1 MKNFLHLVFFLPLIG
16 LSQSNKIQAGISTKD
31 SAKLSILGV
40 YQDDFPNISVVF
52 RAEKKNGN
60 PVFGLSKKELT
71 VLENEEECQVIS
83 IRELSKQK
91 PINIGIVLDHSGSM
105 DYDEVQL
112 QRLGIDMFDLPI
124 DAQGLIEFPKGY
136 VKPITLAKSA
146 LLEFVES
153 FNFKKDNISVVGF
166 SSKVDR
172 TLGLTNNVG
181 KIKRNIRTMKTEGT
195 TAFYDAIIAGLKQL
209 NGAEGMNVIVAL
221 TDGNDNSSYASLVK
235 TINEAKQ
242 MDIPVYV
249 VGLGD
254 VNRAMLSQIAT
265 ETGGQFFYAN
275 SAKSLHTI
283 YEKIS
288 EKLQSFYDLVYLSP
302 NLSKGSWDR
311 SLEISFVKEGQ
322 HVVSEIEHFT
332 IDSTAI
338 AYIKQKNL
346 EAKQREEA
354 AKAASEK
361 AEAEEEAQENLIRN
375 SGIGIAA
382 LLVTGGIIFY
392 FTRKKSKPQVAISKV
407 YPNPTANNVSIEIQ
421 NNRSMEGKLYVFD
434 MQGNQVLLQDIGSKA
449 EINLSALANGTYLLR
464 ASFDDCQSESIRVVV
479 QK

>member
-1 MKNFLHLVFFLPLIG
+1 MKNFLHLVLFLPFIG

-60 PVFGLSKKELT
+60 PVFGLCKKDLT

-221 TDGNDNSSYASLVK
+221 TDGNDNSSYASLVQ

-354 AKAASEK
+354 AKA
-361 AEAEEEAQENLIRN
+361 EAEEEAQENLIRN

-382 LLVTGGIIFY
+382 MLVTGGIIFY
-392 FTRKKSKPQVAISKV
+392 FSRKKSKPQVIISKV

-449 EINLSALANGTYLLR
+449 EINLSELANGTYLLR
-464 ASFDDCQSESIRVVV
+464 ASFDDSQSESIRVVV

>member
-1 MKNFLHLVFFLPLIG
+1 MKKFLHLVLFLPFIG

-166 SSKVDR
+166 SSTVDR

-181 KIKRNIRTMKTEGT
+181 KIKRNIRTMKTDGT
-195 TAFYDAIIAGLKQL
+195 TAFYDAILAGLKQL

-221 TDGNDNSSYASLVK
+221 TDGNDNASYASLVQ

-275 SAKSLHTI
+275 SAKSLHAI

-302 NLSKGSWDR
+302 NLSMGSWDR

-322 HVVSEIEHFT
+322 PVVSEIEHFT
-332 IDSTAI
+332 IDSTAT

-346 EAKQREEA
+346 AAKEREEA
-354 AKAASEK
+354 VRTEAEK
-361 AEAEEEAQENLIRN
+361 AEEAQENAILN
-375 SGIGIAA
+375 NGIGIAA
-382 LLVTGGIIFY
+382 LLVVGGIIFY
-392 FTRKKSKPQVAISKV
+392 FSRKKSKPKLSISNV

-421 NNRSMEGKLYVFD
+421 NNRAMEGKLYVFD
-434 MQGNQVLLQDIGSKA
+434 MQGNHVLLQDIGSKA
-449 EINLSALANGTYLLR
+449 EINLSALSNGTYLLR

>member
-1 MKNFLHLVFFLPLIG
+1 MNKFLHLVLFLPLIG
-16 LSQSNKIQAGISTKD
+16 LSQSKKIQAGISTKD

-60 PVFGLSKKELT
+60 PVFGLSKKDLT

-166 SSKVDR
+166 SSTVDR

-181 KIKRNIRTMKTEGT
+181 KIMRNIRTMKTDGT
-195 TAFYDAIIAGLKQL
+195 TAFYDAIIAGLNQL

-221 TDGNDNSSYASLVK
+221 TDGNDNASYASLVQ

-275 SAKSLHTI
+275 SAKSLHAI

-311 SLEISFVKEGQ
+311 SLEISFVKEGPR
-322 HVVSEIEHFT
+322 VVSEIEHFT

-346 EAKQREEA
+346 EAKLREEA
-354 AKAASEK
+354 ART
-361 AEAEEEAQENLIRN
+361 EAEEAEEAQENAILN

-382 LLVTGGIIFY
+382 LLVAGGIIFY
-392 FTRKKSKPQVAISKV
+392 FSRKKSKPKLSISNV

-421 NNRSMEGKLYVFD
+421 NNRAIEGKLHVFD

>member
-1 MKNFLHLVFFLPLIG
+1 MNKFLHLVLFLPLIG
-16 LSQSNKIQAGISTKD
+16 LSQSKKIQAGISTKD

-60 PVFGLSKKELT
+60 PVFGLSKKDLT

-112 QRLGIDMFDLPI
+112 QRLGYDMFDLLR

-166 SSKVDR
+166 SSTVDR

-181 KIKRNIRTMKTEGT
+181 KIKRNIRTMKTDGT
-195 TAFYDAIIAGLKQL
+195 TAFYDAIIAGLNQL

-221 TDGNDNSSYASLVK
+221 TDGNDNASYASLVQ

-275 SAKSLHTI
+275 SAKSLHAI

-288 EKLQSFYDLVYLSP
+288 EKLQSFYDLIYLSP

-322 HVVSEIEHFT
+322 NIVSEIEHFT

-346 EAKQREEA
+346 EAKLREEA
-354 AKAASEK
+354 ARTEAEK
-361 AEAEEEAQENLIRN
+361 AEEAEAQENAILN

-382 LLVTGGIIFY
+382 LLVAGGIIFY
-392 FTRKKSKPQVAISKV
+392 FSRKKSKPKLSISNV

-421 NNRSMEGKLYVFD
+421 NNRAMEGKLHVFD

>member
-1 MKNFLHLVFFLPLIG
+1 MKKFLHLVLFLPLIG
-16 LSQSNKIQAGISTKD
+16 LSQSKKIQAGISTKD

-60 PVFGLSKKELT
+60 PVFGLSKKDLT

-105 DYDEVQL
+105 DYDEGQL
-112 QRLGIDMFDLPI
+112 QRLGYDMFDLPY
-124 DAQGLIEFPKGY
+124 DAQGLIEFPQGY

-172 TLGLTNNVG
+172 TLELTNNVG
-181 KIKRNIRTMKTEGT
+181 KIKRNIRTMKTNGT

-221 TDGNDNSSYASLVK
+221 TDGNDNASYASLVQ

-254 VNRAMLSQIAT
+254 VNRATLSQIAT

-275 SAKSLHTI
+275 SAKSLHAI

-322 HVVSEIEHFT
+322 NVVSEIEHFT

-354 AKAASEK
+354 ARVEAEEA
-361 AEAEEEAQENLIRN
+361 AEAEAQEKAILN

-382 LLVTGGIIFY
+382 LLVAGGIIFY
-392 FTRKKSKPQVAISKV
+392 FSRKKSKPQLAITKV

-421 NNRSMEGKLYVFD
+421 NNRALEGKLYVFD

-449 EINLSALANGTYLLR
+449 EINLSALANGTYLLK

>member
-1 MKNFLHLVFFLPLIG
+1 MKKFLHLVLFLPLIG
-16 LSQSNKIQAGISTKD
+16 LSQSKKIQAGISTKD

-105 DYDEVQL
+105 DYDEGQL
-112 QRLGIDMFDLPI
+112 QRLGYDMFDLPY
-124 DAQGLIEFPKGY
+124 DAQGLIEFPQGY

-172 TLGLTNNVG
+172 TLGPTNNVG
-181 KIKRNIRTMKTEGT
+181 KIKRNIRTMKTNGT

-221 TDGNDNSSYASLVK
+221 TDGNDNASYASLVQ
-235 TINEAKQ
+235 TINKAKQ

-254 VNRAMLSQIAT
+254 VNRATLSQIAT

-275 SAKSLHTI
+275 SAKSLHAI

-322 HVVSEIEHFT
+322 NVVSEIEHFT

-346 EAKQREEA
+346 EAKQREETA
-354 AKAASEK
+354 RVEAEEA
-361 AEAEEEAQENLIRN
+361 AEAEAQEKAILN

-382 LLVTGGIIFY
+382 LLVAGGIIFY
-392 FTRKKSKPQVAISKV
+392 FSRKKSKPQLAITKV

-421 NNRSMEGKLYVFD
+421 NNRALEGKLYVFD

-449 EINLSALANGTYLLR
+449 EINLSALANGTYLLK

>member
-1 MKNFLHLVFFLPLIG
+1 MKNFLHLVLFLPLIG

-60 PVFGLSKKELT
+60 PVFGLCKKDLT

-235 TINEAKQ
+235 TVNEAKQ

-322 HVVSEIEHFT
+322 HIVSEIEHFT

-346 EAKQREEA
+346 EAKL
-354 AKAASEK
+354 SSFILLEK
-361 AEAEEEAQENLIRN
+361 NPN
-375 SGIGIAA
+375 
-382 LLVTGGIIFY
+382 
-392 FTRKKSKPQVAISKV
+392 RK
-407 YPNPTANNVSIEIQ
+407 
-421 NNRSMEGKLYVFD
+421 
-434 MQGNQVLLQDIGSKA
+434 
-449 EINLSALANGTYLLR
+449 
-464 ASFDDCQSESIRVVV
+464 
-479 QK
+479 

>member
-1 MKNFLHLVFFLPLIG
+1 MNKFLHLVLFLPLIG
-16 LSQSNKIQAGISTKD
+16 LSQSKKIQAGISTKD

-60 PVFGLSKKELT
+60 PVFGLSKKDLT

-112 QRLGIDMFDLPI
+112 QRLGYDVFDLLR

-166 SSKVDR
+166 SSTVDR

-181 KIKRNIRTMKTEGT
+181 KIKRNIRTMKTDGT
-195 TAFYDAIIAGLKQL
+195 TAFYDAIIAGLNQL

-221 TDGNDNSSYASLVK
+221 TDGNDNASYASLVQ

-275 SAKSLHTI
+275 SAKSLHAI

-302 NLSKGSWDR
+302 NLSMGSWDR
-311 SLEISFVKEGQ
+311 SLEISFIKEGQ
-322 HVVSEIEHFT
+322 RVVSEIEHFT

-346 EAKQREEA
+346 EAKLREEA
-354 AKAASEK
+354 ARTEAEK
-361 AEAEEEAQENLIRN
+361 AEEAQENAILN

-382 LLVTGGIIFY
+382 LLVAGGIIFY
-392 FTRKKSKPQVAISKV
+392 FSRKKSKPKLSISNV

-421 NNRSMEGKLYVFD
+421 NNRAIEGKLHVFD
-434 MQGNQVLLQDIGSKA
+434 MQGNHVLLQDIGSKA

>member
-1 MKNFLHLVFFLPLIG
+1 MKKFLHIVLFLPLIG
-16 LSQSNKIQAGISTKD
+16 LGQSKKIQAGISTKD
-31 SAKLSILGV
+31 SSKLSILGV
-40 YQDDFPNISVVF
+40 YQDDFPNISIVF

-60 PVFGLSKKELT
+60 PVFGLSKKDLT

-166 SSKVDR
+166 SSTVDR

-181 KIKRNIRTMKTEGT
+181 KIKRNIRTMKTDGT
-195 TAFYDAIIAGLKQL
+195 TAFYDAILAGLKQL

-221 TDGNDNSSYASLVK
+221 TDGNDNASYASLVQ

-275 SAKSLHTI
+275 SAKSLHAI

-302 NLSKGSWDR
+302 NLSMGSWDR

-322 HVVSEIEHFT
+322 NIVSEIEHFT

-346 EAKQREEA
+346 EAKEREEA
-354 AKAASEK
+354 VRTEAEK
-361 AEAEEEAQENLIRN
+361 AEEAQENAILN
-375 SGIGIAA
+375 NGIGIAA
-382 LLVTGGIIFY
+382 LLVVGGIIFY
-392 FTRKKSKPQVAISKV
+392 FSRKKSKPKLSISNV

-421 NNRSMEGKLYVFD
+421 NNRAMEGKLHVFD
-434 MQGNQVLLQDIGSKA
+434 MQGNHVLLQDIGSKA
-449 EINLSALANGTYLLR
+449 EINLSALSNGTYLLR

>member
-1 MKNFLHLVFFLPLIG
+1 MKKFLHLVLFLPLIG
-16 LSQSNKIQAGISTKD
+16 LSQSKKIQAGISTKD

-60 PVFGLSKKELT
+60 PVFGLSKKDLT

-105 DYDEVQL
+105 DYDEGQL
-112 QRLGIDMFDLPI
+112 QRLGYDMFDLPY
-124 DAQGLIEFPKGY
+124 DAQGLIEFPQGY

-172 TLGLTNNVG
+172 TLEPTNNVG
-181 KIKRNIRTMKTEGT
+181 KIKRNIRTMKTNGT

-221 TDGNDNSSYASLVK
+221 TDGNDNASYASLVQ

-254 VNRAMLSQIAT
+254 VNRATLSQIAT

-275 SAKSLHTI
+275 SAKSLHAI

-322 HVVSEIEHFT
+322 NVVSEIEHFT

-354 AKAASEK
+354 ARVEAEEA
-361 AEAEEEAQENLIRN
+361 AEAEAQEKAILN

-382 LLVTGGIIFY
+382 LLVAGGIIFY
-392 FTRKKSKPQVAISKV
+392 FSRKKSKPQLAITKV

-421 NNRSMEGKLYVFD
+421 NNRALEGKLYVFD

-449 EINLSALANGTYLLR
+449 EINLSALANGTYLLK

>member
-1 MKNFLHLVFFLPLIG
+1 MKKFLHLVLFLPLIG
-16 LSQSNKIQAGISTKD
+16 LSQSKKIQAGISTKD

-60 PVFGLSKKELT
+60 PVFGLSKKDLT

-105 DYDEVQL
+105 DYDEGQL
-112 QRLGIDMFDLPI
+112 QRLGYDMFDLPY
-124 DAQGLIEFPKGY
+124 DAQGLIEFPQGY

-172 TLGLTNNVG
+172 TLELTNNVG
-181 KIKRNIRTMKTEGT
+181 KIKRNIRTMKTNGT

-221 TDGNDNSSYASLVK
+221 TDGNDNASYASLVQ

-254 VNRAMLSQIAT
+254 VNRATLSQIAT

-275 SAKSLHTI
+275 SAKSLHAI

-322 HVVSEIEHFT
+322 NVVSEIEHFT

-354 AKAASEK
+354 ARVEAEEA
-361 AEAEEEAQENLIRN
+361 AEAEAQEKAILN

-382 LLVTGGIIFY
+382 LLVAGGIIFY
-392 FTRKKSKPQVAISKV
+392 FSRKKSKPQLAITKV
-407 YPNPTANNVSIEIQ
+407 YPNPTSDFLFIDTIEKQIQ
-421 NNRSMEGKLYVFD
+421 KIEFFD
-434 MQGNQVLLQDIGSKA
+434 LQGRLIKTINENKDKYQIDISNLQ
-449 EINLSALANGTYLLR
+449 SATYLVKL
-464 ASFDDCQSESIRVVV
+464 STETNSETIRFV
-479 QK
+479 KN

>member
-1 MKNFLHLVFFLPLIG
+1 MNKFLHLVLFLPLIG
-16 LSQSNKIQAGISTKD
+16 LSQSKKIQAGISTKD

-60 PVFGLSKKELT
+60 PVFGLSKKDLT

-112 QRLGIDMFDLPI
+112 QRLGYDVFDLLR

-166 SSKVDR
+166 SSTVDR

-181 KIKRNIRTMKTEGT
+181 KIKRNIRTMKTDGT
-195 TAFYDAIIAGLKQL
+195 TAFYDAIIAGLNQL

-221 TDGNDNSSYASLVK
+221 TDGNDNASYASLVQ

-254 VNRAMLSQIAT
+254 VNRAMLNQIAT

-275 SAKSLHTI
+275 SAKSLHAI

-302 NLSKGSWDR
+302 NLSMGSWDR

-322 HVVSEIEHFT
+322 RVVSEIEHFT

-338 AYIKQKNL
+338 AYIKQKTL
-346 EAKQREEA
+346 EAKLREEA
-354 AKAASEK
+354 VRTEAEK
-361 AEAEEEAQENLIRN
+361 AEEAQENAILN

-382 LLVTGGIIFY
+382 LLVAGGIIFY
-392 FTRKKSKPQVAISKV
+392 FSRKKSKPKLSISNV

-421 NNRSMEGKLYVFD
+421 NNRAMEGKLYVFD
-434 MQGNQVLLQDIGSKA
+434 MQGNHVLLQDIGSKA

-464 ASFDDCQSESIRVVV
+464 ASFDDCQSEAIRVVV

>member
-1 MKNFLHLVFFLPLIG
+1 MKNFLHLVLFLPFIG

-60 PVFGLSKKELT
+60 PVFGLSKKDLT

-254 VNRAMLSQIAT
+254 VNRVMLSQIAT

-302 NLSKGSWDR
+302 NLSMGSWDR

-354 AKAASEK
+354 AKA
-361 AEAEEEAQENLIRN
+361 EAEEEAQENLIRN

-392 FTRKKSKPQVAISKV
+392 FSRKKSKPQVIISKV

-449 EINLSALANGTYLLR
+449 EINLSELANGTYLLR
-464 ASFDDCQSESIRVVV
+464 ASFDDSQSESIRVVV

>member
-1 MKNFLHLVFFLPLIG
+1 MKKFLHIVLFLPLIG
-16 LSQSNKIQAGISTKD
+16 LGQSKKIQAGISTKD
-31 SAKLSILGV
+31 SSKLSILGV

-60 PVFGLSKKELT
+60 PVFGLSKKDLT

-112 QRLGIDMFDLPI
+112 QRLGYDMFDLLR

-166 SSKVDR
+166 SSTVDR

-181 KIKRNIRTMKTEGT
+181 KIKRNIRTMKTDGT
-195 TAFYDAIIAGLKQL
+195 TAFYDAILAGLKQL

-221 TDGNDNSSYASLVK
+221 TDGNDNASYASLVQ

-275 SAKSLHTI
+275 SAKSLHAI

-302 NLSKGSWDR
+302 NLSMGSWDR

-332 IDSTAI
+332 IDSTAT

-346 EAKQREEA
+346 EAKEREEA
-354 AKAASEK
+354 VRTEAEK
-361 AEAEEEAQENLIRN
+361 AEEAQENAILN
-375 SGIGIAA
+375 NGIGIAA
-382 LLVTGGIIFY
+382 LLVAGGIIFY
-392 FTRKKSKPQVAISKV
+392 FSRNKSKPKLSITNV

-421 NNRSMEGKLYVFD
+421 NNRALEGKLYVFD
-434 MQGNQVLLQDIGSKA
+434 MQGNHVLLQDIGSKA

>member
-1 MKNFLHLVFFLPLIG
+1 MKKFLHLVLFLPLIG
-16 LSQSNKIQAGISTKD
+16 LSQSKKIQAGISTKD

-60 PVFGLSKKELT
+60 PVFGLSKKDLT

-105 DYDEVQL
+105 DYDEGQL
-112 QRLGIDMFDLPI
+112 QRLGYDMFDLPY
-124 DAQGLIEFPKGY
+124 DAQGLIEFPQGY

-172 TLGLTNNVG
+172 TLEPTNNVG
-181 KIKRNIRTMKTEGT
+181 KIKRNIRTMKTNGT

-221 TDGNDNSSYASLVK
+221 TDGNDNASYASLVQ
-235 TINEAKQ
+235 TINKAKQ

-254 VNRAMLSQIAT
+254 VNRATLSQIAT

-275 SAKSLHTI
+275 SAKSLHAI

-322 HVVSEIEHFT
+322 NVVSEIEHFT

-354 AKAASEK
+354 ARVEAEEA
-361 AEAEEEAQENLIRN
+361 AEAEAQEKAILN

-382 LLVTGGIIFY
+382 LLVAGGIIFY
-392 FTRKKSKPQVAISKV
+392 FSRKKSKPQLAITKV

-421 NNRSMEGKLYVFD
+421 NNRALEGKLYVFD

-449 EINLSALANGTYLLR
+449 EVNLSALANGTYLLK

>member
-1 MKNFLHLVFFLPLIG
+1 MKKFLHIVLFLPLIG
-16 LSQSNKIQAGISTKD
+16 LGQSKKIQAGISTKD

-60 PVFGLSKKELT
+60 PVFGLSKKDLT

-83 IRELSKQK
+83 IQELSKQK

-105 DYDEVQL
+105 DYDEGQL
-112 QRLGIDMFDLPI
+112 QRLGYDIFDLPI

-172 TLGLTNNVG
+172 TIGLTNNVG
-181 KIKRNIRTMKTEGT
+181 KIKRNIRTMKTDGS

-209 NGAEGMNVIVAL
+209 NGADGMNVIVAL
-221 TDGNDNSSYASLVK
+221 TDGNDNSSYASLVQ

-275 SAKSLHTI
+275 SAKSLNAI

-302 NLSKGSWDR
+302 NLSMGSWDR

-322 HVVSEIEHFT
+322 NTVSEIENFT

-354 AKAASEK
+354 ARTEAEK
-361 AEAEEEAQENLIRN
+361 AEEAQENTIRN
-375 SGIGIAA
+375 NGIGIAA
-382 LLVTGGIIFY
+382 LLVVGGIIFY
-392 FTRKKSKPQVAISKV
+392 FSRKKSKPQLSITKV

-421 NNRSMEGKLYVFD
+421 NNRAMEGKLYVFD

-449 EINLSALANGTYLLR
+449 EINLSALSNGTYLLR

>member
-1 MKNFLHLVFFLPLIG
+1 MKKFLHIVLFLPLIG
-16 LSQSNKIQAGISTKD
+16 LGQSKKIQAGISTKD

-112 QRLGIDMFDLPI
+112 QRLGYDMFDLTR

-136 VKPITLAKSA
+136 IKPITLAKSA

-166 SSKVDR
+166 SSTVDR

-181 KIKRNIRTMKTEGT
+181 KIKRNIRTMKTDGT
-195 TAFYDAIIAGLKQL
+195 TAFYDAIIAGLNQL

-221 TDGNDNSSYASLVK
+221 TDGNDNASYASLVQ

-275 SAKSLHTI
+275 SAKSLHAI

-322 HVVSEIEHFT
+322 NIVSEIEHFT

-346 EAKQREEA
+346 EAKLREEA
-354 AKAASEK
+354 ARTEAEK
-361 AEAEEEAQENLIRN
+361 AEEAEAQENAILN

-382 LLVTGGIIFY
+382 LLVVGGIIFY
-392 FTRKKSKPQVAISKV
+392 FSRKKSKPKLSISNV

-421 NNRSMEGKLYVFD
+421 NNRAMEGKLHVFD
-434 MQGNQVLLQDIGSKA
+434 MQGNQVLLQEIGSKA
-449 EINLSALANGTYLLR
+449 EINVSALANGTYLLR
-464 ASFDDCQSESIRVVV
+464 ASFDDCQSESVRLVV

>member
-1 MKNFLHLVFFLPLIG
+1 MKNFLHLVLFLPFIG
-16 LSQSNKIQAGISTKD
+16 ISQSNKIQAGISTKD

-60 PVFGLSKKELT
+60 PVFGLSKKDLT

-275 SAKSLHTI
+275 SAKSLHDI

-302 NLSKGSWDR
+302 NLSKSSWDR
-311 SLEISFVKEGQ
+311 SLEISFIKEGQ

-332 IDSTAI
+332 IDSAAI

-354 AKAASEK
+354 AK

-392 FTRKKSKPQVAISKV
+392 FSRKKTKPQVAITKV

-421 NNRSMEGKLYVFD
+421 NNRTMEGKLYVFD

-449 EINLSALANGTYLLR
+449 EINLSELANGTYLLR
-464 ASFDDCQSESIRVVV
+464 ANFDDSQSESIRVVV

>member
-1 MKNFLHLVFFLPLIG
+1 MKKFLHIVLFLPLIG
-16 LSQSNKIQAGISTKD
+16 LGQSKKIQAGISTKD
-31 SAKLSILGV
+31 SSKLSILGV

-60 PVFGLSKKELT
+60 PVFGLSKKDLT

-112 QRLGIDMFDLPI
+112 QRLGYDVFDLLR

-166 SSKVDR
+166 SSTVDR

-181 KIKRNIRTMKTEGT
+181 KIKRNIRTMKTDGT
-195 TAFYDAIIAGLKQL
+195 TAFYDAIIAGLNQL

-221 TDGNDNSSYASLVK
+221 TDGNDNASYASLVQ

-254 VNRAMLSQIAT
+254 VNRAMLNQIAT

-275 SAKSLHTI
+275 SAKSLHAI

-302 NLSKGSWDR
+302 NLSMGSWDR

-332 IDSTAI
+332 IDSTAT

-346 EAKQREEA
+346 EAKLREEA
-354 AKAASEK
+354 VRTEAEK
-361 AEAEEEAQENLIRN
+361 AEEAQENAILN
-375 SGIGIAA
+375 NGIGIAA
-382 LLVTGGIIFY
+382 LLVAGGIIFY
-392 FTRKKSKPQVAISKV
+392 FSRNKSKPKLSITNV

-421 NNRSMEGKLYVFD
+421 NNRALEGKLYVFD
-434 MQGNQVLLQDIGSKA
+434 MQGNHVLLQDIGSKA

>member
-1 MKNFLHLVFFLPLIG
+1 MKNFLHLVLFLPFIG
-16 LSQSNKIQAGISTKD
+16 LSQSKKIQAGISTKD
-31 SAKLSILGV
+31 SSKLSILGV

-60 PVFGLSKKELT
+60 PVFGLSKKDLT

-112 QRLGIDMFDLPI
+112 QRLGYDMFDLLR

-136 VKPITLAKSA
+136 VKPITFAKSA

-166 SSKVDR
+166 SSTVDR

-181 KIKRNIRTMKTEGT
+181 KIKRNIRTMKTDGT
-195 TAFYDAIIAGLKQL
+195 TAFYDAIIAGLNQL

-221 TDGNDNSSYASLVK
+221 TDGNDNASYASLVQ

-275 SAKSLHTI
+275 SAKSLHAI

-302 NLSKGSWDR
+302 NLSMGSWDR
-311 SLEISFVKEGQ
+311 SLEISFIKEGQ
-322 HVVSEIEHFT
+322 RVVSEIEHFT

-346 EAKQREEA
+346 EAKLREEA
-354 AKAASEK
+354 ARTEAEK
-361 AEAEEEAQENLIRN
+361 AEEAQENAILN

-382 LLVTGGIIFY
+382 LLVAGGIIFY
-392 FTRKKSKPQVAISKV
+392 FSRKKSKPKLSISNV

-421 NNRSMEGKLYVFD
+421 NNRAIEGKLHVFD
-434 MQGNQVLLQDIGSKA
+434 MQGNHVLLQDIGSKA

>member
-1 MKNFLHLVFFLPLIG
+1 MNKFLHLVLFLPLIG
-16 LSQSNKIQAGISTKD
+16 LSQSKKIQAGISTKD

-60 PVFGLSKKELT
+60 PVFGLSKKDLT

-112 QRLGIDMFDLPI
+112 QRLGYDMFDLLR

-166 SSKVDR
+166 SSTVDR

-181 KIKRNIRTMKTEGT
+181 KIKRNIRTMKTDGT
-195 TAFYDAIIAGLKQL
+195 TAFYDAIIAGLNQL

-221 TDGNDNSSYASLVK
+221 TDGNDNASYASLVQ

-275 SAKSLHTI
+275 SAKSLHAI

-302 NLSKGSWDR
+302 NLSMGSWDR

-322 HVVSEIEHFT
+322 PVVSEIEHFT

-346 EAKQREEA
+346 EAKLREEA
-354 AKAASEK
+354 ARTEAEK
-361 AEAEEEAQENLIRN
+361 AEEAQENAILN

-382 LLVTGGIIFY
+382 LLVAGGIIFY
-392 FTRKKSKPQVAISKV
+392 LSRKKSKPKLSISNV

-421 NNRSMEGKLYVFD
+421 NNRAIEGKLHVFD

>member
-1 MKNFLHLVFFLPLIG
+1 MKKFLHLVLFLPLIG
-16 LSQSNKIQAGISTKD
+16 LSQSKKIQAGISTKD

-60 PVFGLSKKELT
+60 PVFGLSKKDLT

-105 DYDEVQL
+105 DYDEGQL
-112 QRLGIDMFDLPI
+112 QRLGYDMFDLPY
-124 DAQGLIEFPKGY
+124 DAQGLIEFPQGY

-172 TLGLTNNVG
+172 TLEPTNNVG
-181 KIKRNIRTMKTEGT
+181 KIKRNIRTMKTNGT

-221 TDGNDNSSYASLVK
+221 TDGNDNASYASLVQ
-235 TINEAKQ
+235 TINKAKQ

-254 VNRAMLSQIAT
+254 VNRATLSQIAT

-275 SAKSLHTI
+275 SAKSLHAI

-322 HVVSEIEHFT
+322 NVVSEIEHFT

-354 AKAASEK
+354 ARVEAEEA
-361 AEAEEEAQENLIRN
+361 AEAEAQEKAILN

-382 LLVTGGIIFY
+382 LLVAGGIIFY
-392 FTRKKSKPQVAISKV
+392 FSRKKSKPQLAITKV

-421 NNRSMEGKLYVFD
+421 NNRALEGKLYVFD

-449 EINLSALANGTYLLR
+449 EINLSALANGTYLLK

>member
-1 MKNFLHLVFFLPLIG
+1 MKKFLHIVLFLPLIG
-16 LSQSNKIQAGISTKD
+16 LGQSKKIQAGISTKD

-60 PVFGLSKKELT
+60 PVFGLSKKDLT

-83 IRELSKQK
+83 IQELSKQK

-105 DYDEVQL
+105 DYDEGQL
-112 QRLGIDMFDLPI
+112 QRLGYDIFDLPI

-172 TLGLTNNVG
+172 TIGLTNNVG
-181 KIKRNIRTMKTEGT
+181 KIKRNIRTMKTDGS

-209 NGAEGMNVIVAL
+209 NGADGMNVIVAL
-221 TDGNDNSSYASLVK
+221 TDGNDNSSYASLVQ

-242 MDIPVYV
+242 MDIPVYI

-275 SAKSLHTI
+275 SAKSLNAI

-302 NLSKGSWDR
+302 NLSMGSWDR

-322 HVVSEIEHFT
+322 NTVSEIENFT
-332 IDSTAI
+332 IDSMAI

-354 AKAASEK
+354 ARTEAEK
-361 AEAEEEAQENLIRN
+361 AEEAQENAILN

-382 LLVTGGIIFY
+382 LLIVGGIIFY
-392 FTRKKSKPQVAISKV
+392 FSPKKSKPQLSITKV

-421 NNRSMEGKLYVFD
+421 NNRAMEGKLYVFD

-449 EINLSALANGTYLLR
+449 EINLSALSNGTYLLR

>member
-1 MKNFLHLVFFLPLIG
+1 
-16 LSQSNKIQAGISTKD
+16 
-31 SAKLSILGV
+31 
-40 YQDDFPNISVVF
+40 
-52 RAEKKNGN
+52 
-60 PVFGLSKKELT
+60 
-71 VLENEEECQVIS
+71 
-83 IRELSKQK
+83 
-91 PINIGIVLDHSGSM
+91 
-105 DYDEVQL
+105 
-112 QRLGIDMFDLPI
+112 
-124 DAQGLIEFPKGY
+124 
-136 VKPITLAKSA
+136 
-146 LLEFVES
+146 
-153 FNFKKDNISVVGF
+153 
-166 SSKVDR
+166 
-172 TLGLTNNVG
+172 
-181 KIKRNIRTMKTEGT
+181 MKTEGT

-235 TINEAKQ
+235 TVNEAKQ

-332 IDSTAI
+332 IDSAAI

-346 EAKQREEA
+346 EAQQREEA
-354 AKAASEK
+354 AKAEEEK
-361 AEAEEEAQENLIRN
+361 AEAEEIAQEDLIRN

-392 FTRKKSKPQVAISKV
+392 FSRKKSKPQLAISKV
-407 YPNPTANNVSIEIQ
+407 YPNPTANYVSIEIQ

-434 MQGNQVLLQDIGSKA
+434 MQGNQVLHQDIGSKA
-449 EINLSALANGTYLLR
+449 EINLSDLANGTYLLR
-464 ASFDDCQSESIRVVV
+464 ANFDDCQSESIRVVV

>member
-1 MKNFLHLVFFLPLIG
+1 MKKFLHLVLFLPLIG
-16 LSQSNKIQAGISTKD
+16 LSQSKKIQAGISTKD

-60 PVFGLSKKELT
+60 PVFGLSKKDLT

-105 DYDEVQL
+105 DYDEGQL
-112 QRLGIDMFDLPI
+112 QRLGYDMFDLPY
-124 DAQGLIEFPKGY
+124 DAQGLIEFPQGY

-172 TLGLTNNVG
+172 TLEPTNNVG
-181 KIKRNIRTMKTEGT
+181 KIKRNIRTMKTNGT

-221 TDGNDNSSYASLVK
+221 TDGNDNASYASLVQ

-254 VNRAMLSQIAT
+254 VNRATLSQIAT

-275 SAKSLHTI
+275 SAKSLHAI

-322 HVVSEIEHFT
+322 NVVSEIEHFT

-354 AKAASEK
+354 ARVEAEEA
-361 AEAEEEAQENLIRN
+361 AEAEAQEKAILN

-382 LLVTGGIIFY
+382 LLVAGGIIFY
-392 FTRKKSKPQVAISKV
+392 FSRKKSKPQLAITKV

-421 NNRSMEGKLYVFD
+421 NNRALEGKLYVFD

-449 EINLSALANGTYLLR
+449 EVNLSALANGTYLLK

>member
-1 MKNFLHLVFFLPLIG
+1 MKNFLHLVLFLPFIG

-60 PVFGLSKKELT
+60 PVFGLSKKDLT

-166 SSKVDR
+166 SSTVDR

-181 KIKRNIRTMKTEGT
+181 KIKRNIRTMKTDGT
-195 TAFYDAIIAGLKQL
+195 TAFYDAIIAGLNQL
-209 NGAEGMNVIVAL
+209 NGAEGLNVIVAL
-221 TDGNDNSSYASLVK
+221 TDGNDNASYASLVQ

-275 SAKSLHTI
+275 SAKSLHAI

-322 HVVSEIEHFT
+322 RVVSEIEHFT

-346 EAKQREEA
+346 EAKLREEA
-354 AKAASEK
+354 ARTEAEK
-361 AEAEEEAQENLIRN
+361 AEEAEAQENAILN

-382 LLVTGGIIFY
+382 LLVVGGIIFY
-392 FTRKKSKPQVAISKV
+392 FSRKKSKPKLSISNV

-421 NNRSMEGKLYVFD
+421 NNRAMEGKLHVFD
-434 MQGNQVLLQDIGSKA
+434 MQGNQVLLQEIGPTA
-449 EINLSALANGTYLLR
+449 EINVSDLANGTYLLR
-464 ASFDDCQSESIRVVV
+464 ASFDECQSESIRLVV

>member
-1 MKNFLHLVFFLPLIG
+1 
-16 LSQSNKIQAGISTKD
+16 
-31 SAKLSILGV
+31 
-40 YQDDFPNISVVF
+40 
-52 RAEKKNGN
+52 
-60 PVFGLSKKELT
+60 
-71 VLENEEECQVIS
+71 
-83 IRELSKQK
+83 
-91 PINIGIVLDHSGSM
+91 
-105 DYDEVQL
+105 
-112 QRLGIDMFDLPI
+112 
-124 DAQGLIEFPKGY
+124 
-136 VKPITLAKSA
+136 
-146 LLEFVES
+146 
-153 FNFKKDNISVVGF
+153 
-166 SSKVDR
+166 
-172 TLGLTNNVG
+172 
-181 KIKRNIRTMKTEGT
+181 
-195 TAFYDAIIAGLKQL
+195 
-209 NGAEGMNVIVAL
+209 VAL

-302 NLSKGSWDR
+302 NLSNGSWDR
-311 SLEISFVKEGQ
+311 SLEISFLKEGQ

-354 AKAASEK
+354 AKAEEEK
-361 AEAEEEAQENLIRN
+361 AEAEEIAQENLIRN

-392 FTRKKSKPQVAISKV
+392 FSRKKSKPQIAISKV

-434 MQGNQVLLQDIGSKA
+434 MQGNQVLLQEIGPTA
-449 EINLSALANGTYLLR
+449 EINVSDLANGTYLLR
-464 ASFDDCQSESIRVVV
+464 ASFDECQSESIRLVV

>member
-1 MKNFLHLVFFLPLIG
+1 MKKFLHLVLFLPFIG

-166 SSKVDR
+166 SSTVDR

-181 KIKRNIRTMKTEGT
+181 KIKRNIRTMKTDGT
-195 TAFYDAIIAGLKQL
+195 TAFYDAILAGLNQL

-221 TDGNDNSSYASLVK
+221 TDGNDNASYASLVQ

-275 SAKSLHTI
+275 SAKSLHAI

-302 NLSKGSWDR
+302 NLSMGSWDR

-322 HVVSEIEHFT
+322 PVVSEIEHFT
-332 IDSTAI
+332 IDSTAT

-346 EAKQREEA
+346 AAKEREEA
-354 AKAASEK
+354 VRTEAEK
-361 AEAEEEAQENLIRN
+361 AEEAQENAILN
-375 SGIGIAA
+375 NGIGIAA
-382 LLVTGGIIFY
+382 LLVVGGIIFY
-392 FTRKKSKPQVAISKV
+392 FSRKKSKPKLSISNV

-421 NNRSMEGKLYVFD
+421 NNRAMEGKLYVFD
-434 MQGNQVLLQDIGSKA
+434 MQGNHVLLQDIGSKA
-449 EINLSALANGTYLLR
+449 EINLSALSNGTYLLR

>member
-1 MKNFLHLVFFLPLIG
+1 MKNFLHLVLFLPFIG

-60 PVFGLSKKELT
+60 PVFGLSKKDLT
-71 VLENEEECQVIS
+71 VLENDEECQVIS

-322 HVVSEIEHFT
+322 HVVSEIELFT
-332 IDSTAI
+332 IDSAAI

-354 AKAASEK
+354 AKA
-361 AEAEEEAQENLIRN
+361 EAEEEAQENLLRN

-392 FTRKKSKPQVAISKV
+392 FSRKKSKPQVIISKV

-449 EINLSALANGTYLLR
+449 EINLSELANGTYLLR
-464 ASFDDCQSESIRVVV
+464 ASFDDSQSESIRVVV

>member
-1 MKNFLHLVFFLPLIG
+1 MNKFLHLVLFLPLIG
-16 LSQSNKIQAGISTKD
+16 LSQSKKIQAGISTKD

-60 PVFGLSKKELT
+60 PVFGLSKKDLT

-91 PINIGIVLDHSGSM
+91 PINIGIVLDHSESM

-112 QRLGIDMFDLPI
+112 QRLGYDMFDLHR

-166 SSKVDR
+166 SSTVDR

-181 KIKRNIRTMKTEGT
+181 KIKRNIRTMKTDGT
-195 TAFYDAIIAGLKQL
+195 TAFYDAIIAGLNQL

-221 TDGNDNSSYASLVK
+221 TDGNDNASYASLVQ

-275 SAKSLHTI
+275 SAKSLHAI

-288 EKLQSFYDLVYLSP
+288 EKLQSFYDLIYLSP

-322 HVVSEIEHFT
+322 NIVSEIEHFT

-346 EAKQREEA
+346 EAKLREEA
-354 AKAASEK
+354 ARTEAEK
-361 AEAEEEAQENLIRN
+361 AEEAEAQENAILN

-382 LLVTGGIIFY
+382 LLVAGGIIFY
-392 FTRKKSKPQVAISKV
+392 FSRKKSKPKLSISNV

-421 NNRSMEGKLYVFD
+421 NNRAMEGKLHVFD

>member
-1 MKNFLHLVFFLPLIG
+1 MKKFLHLVLFLPLIG
-16 LSQSNKIQAGISTKD
+16 LSQSKKIQAGISTKD

-60 PVFGLSKKELT
+60 PVFGLSKKDLT

-105 DYDEVQL
+105 DYDEGQL
-112 QRLGIDMFDLPI
+112 QRLGYDMFDLPY
-124 DAQGLIEFPKGY
+124 DAQGLIEFPQGY

-172 TLGLTNNVG
+172 TLELTNNVG
-181 KIKRNIRTMKTEGT
+181 KIKRNIRTMKTNGT

-221 TDGNDNSSYASLVK
+221 TDGNDNASYASLVQ
-235 TINEAKQ
+235 TINKAKQ

-254 VNRAMLSQIAT
+254 VNRATLSQIAT

-275 SAKSLHTI
+275 SAKSLHAI

-322 HVVSEIEHFT
+322 NVVSEIEHFT

-354 AKAASEK
+354 ARVEAEEA
-361 AEAEEEAQENLIRN
+361 AEAEAQEKAILN
-375 SGIGIAA
+375 SSIGIAA
-382 LLVTGGIIFY
+382 LLVAGGIIFY
-392 FTRKKSKPQVAISKV
+392 FSRKKSKPQLAITKV

-421 NNRSMEGKLYVFD
+421 NNRALEGKLYVFD

-449 EINLSALANGTYLLR
+449 EINLSALANGTYLLK

>member
-1 MKNFLHLVFFLPLIG
+1 MKKFLHLVLFLPLIG
-16 LSQSNKIQAGISTKD
+16 LSQSKKIQAGISTKD

-60 PVFGLSKKELT
+60 PVFGLSKKDLT

-105 DYDEVQL
+105 DYDEGQL
-112 QRLGIDMFDLPI
+112 QRLGYDMFDLPY
-124 DAQGLIEFPKGY
+124 DAQGLIEFPQGY

-172 TLGLTNNVG
+172 TLELTNNVG
-181 KIKRNIRTMKTEGT
+181 KIKRNIRTMKTNGT

-221 TDGNDNSSYASLVK
+221 TDGNDNASYASLVQ

-254 VNRAMLSQIAT
+254 VNRATLSQIAT

-275 SAKSLHTI
+275 SAKSLHAI

-322 HVVSEIEHFT
+322 NVVSEIEHFT

-354 AKAASEK
+354 ARVEAEEA
-361 AEAEEEAQENLIRN
+361 AEAEAQEKAILN

-382 LLVTGGIIFY
+382 LLVAGGIIFY
-392 FTRKKSKPQVAISKV
+392 FSRKKSKPQLAITKV
-407 YPNPTANNVSIEIQ
+407 YPNPTASKFYIELKGI
-421 NNRSMEGKLYVFD
+421 STKGTIVTIMDVTGKEVKTFDASSDLMEMDSYD
-434 MQGNQVLLQDIGSKA
+434 
-449 EINLSALANGTYLLR
+449 LAAGTYYVRITNGERTLVKP
-464 ASFDDCQSESIRVVV
+464 IVIV
-479 QK
+479 K

>member
-1 MKNFLHLVFFLPLIG
+1 M
-16 LSQSNKIQAGISTKD
+16 
-31 SAKLSILGV
+31 
-40 YQDDFPNISVVF
+40 VF

-60 PVFGLSKKELT
+60 PVFGLSKKDLT

-124 DAQGLIEFPKGY
+124 DAQGLIEIPKGY
-136 VKPITLAKSA
+136 VKPITLSKSA

-166 SSKVDR
+166 SSTVDR

-181 KIKRNIRTMKTEGT
+181 KIKRNIRTMKTDGT
-195 TAFYDAIIAGLKQL
+195 TAFYDAIIAGLNQL

-221 TDGNDNSSYASLVK
+221 TDGNDNASYASLVQ

-275 SAKSLHTI
+275 SAKSLHAI

-302 NLSKGSWDR
+302 NLSMGSWDR

-322 HVVSEIEHFT
+322 NIVSEIEHFT

-346 EAKQREEA
+346 EAKLREEA
-354 AKAASEK
+354 ART
-361 AEAEEEAQENLIRN
+361 EAEEAEEAQENAILN

-382 LLVTGGIIFY
+382 LLVAGGIIFY
-392 FTRKKSKPQVAISKV
+392 FSRKKSKPKLSISNV

-421 NNRSMEGKLYVFD
+421 NNRAMEGKLHVFD

>member
-1 MKNFLHLVFFLPLIG
+1 
-16 LSQSNKIQAGISTKD
+16 
-31 SAKLSILGV
+31 
-40 YQDDFPNISVVF
+40 
-52 RAEKKNGN
+52 
-60 PVFGLSKKELT
+60 
-71 VLENEEECQVIS
+71 
-83 IRELSKQK
+83 
-91 PINIGIVLDHSGSM
+91 
-105 DYDEVQL
+105 
-112 QRLGIDMFDLPI
+112 
-124 DAQGLIEFPKGY
+124 
-136 VKPITLAKSA
+136 
-146 LLEFVES
+146 
-153 FNFKKDNISVVGF
+153 
-166 SSKVDR
+166 
-172 TLGLTNNVG
+172 
-181 KIKRNIRTMKTEGT
+181 
-195 TAFYDAIIAGLKQL
+195 
-209 NGAEGMNVIVAL
+209 VAL
-221 TDGNDNSSYASLVK
+221 TDGNDNASYASLVQ

-275 SAKSLHTI
+275 SAKSLHAI

-302 NLSKGSWDR
+302 NLSMGSWDR
-311 SLEISFVKEGQ
+311 SLEISFIKEGQ
-322 HVVSEIEHFT
+322 RVVSEIEHFT

-346 EAKQREEA
+346 EAKLREEA
-354 AKAASEK
+354 ARTEAEK
-361 AEAEEEAQENLIRN
+361 AEEAQENAILN

-382 LLVTGGIIFY
+382 LLVAGGIIFY
-392 FTRKKSKPQVAISKV
+392 FSRKKSKPKLSISNV

-421 NNRSMEGKLYVFD
+421 NNRAIEGKLHVFD
-434 MQGNQVLLQDIGSKA
+434 MQGNHVLLQDIGSKA

>member
-1 MKNFLHLVFFLPLIG
+1 MKNFLHLVIFLPFIG

-112 QRLGIDMFDLPI
+112 QRLGHDMFDLPI

-181 KIKRNIRTMKTEGT
+181 KIKRNIRSMKTEGT

-221 TDGNDNSSYASLVK
+221 TDGNDNSSYASLVQ
-235 TINEAKQ
+235 TVNEAKQ

-361 AEAEEEAQENLIRN
+361 AEAEEE
-375 SGIGIAA
+375 
-382 LLVTGGIIFY
+382 
-392 FTRKKSKPQVAISKV
+392 
-407 YPNPTANNVSIEIQ
+407 
-421 NNRSMEGKLYVFD
+421 
-434 MQGNQVLLQDIGSKA
+434 
-449 EINLSALANGTYLLR
+449 
-464 ASFDDCQSESIRVVV
+464 
-479 QK
+479 

>member
-1 MKNFLHLVFFLPLIG
+1 
-16 LSQSNKIQAGISTKD
+16 
-31 SAKLSILGV
+31 
-40 YQDDFPNISVVF
+40 
-52 RAEKKNGN
+52 
-60 PVFGLSKKELT
+60 
-71 VLENEEECQVIS
+71 
-83 IRELSKQK
+83 
-91 PINIGIVLDHSGSM
+91 
-105 DYDEVQL
+105 
-112 QRLGIDMFDLPI
+112 
-124 DAQGLIEFPKGY
+124 
-136 VKPITLAKSA
+136 
-146 LLEFVES
+146 
-153 FNFKKDNISVVGF
+153 
-166 SSKVDR
+166 
-172 TLGLTNNVG
+172 
-181 KIKRNIRTMKTEGT
+181 
-195 TAFYDAIIAGLKQL
+195 
-209 NGAEGMNVIVAL
+209 
-221 TDGNDNSSYASLVK
+221 
-235 TINEAKQ
+235 

-275 SAKSLHTI
+275 SAKSLHAI

-332 IDSTAI
+332 IDSAAI

-346 EAKQREEA
+346 EAQQREEA
-354 AKAASEK
+354 AKAEEEK
-361 AEAEEEAQENLIRN
+361 AEAEEIAQEDLIRN

-392 FTRKKSKPQVAISKV
+392 FSRKKSKPQLAISKV
-407 YPNPTANNVSIEIQ
+407 YPNPTANYVSIEIQ

-434 MQGNQVLLQDIGSKA
+434 MQGNQVLHQDIGSKA
-449 EINLSALANGTYLLR
+449 EINLSDLANGTYLLR
-464 ASFDDCQSESIRVVV
+464 ANFDDCQSESIRVVV

>member
-1 MKNFLHLVFFLPLIG
+1 MNKFLHLVLFLPLIG
-16 LSQSNKIQAGISTKD
+16 LSQSKKIQAGISTKD

-60 PVFGLSKKELT
+60 PVFGLSKKDLT

-105 DYDEVQL
+105 DYDEGQL
-112 QRLGIDMFDLPI
+112 QRLGYDIFDLPI

-172 TLGLTNNVG
+172 TIGLTNNVG
-181 KIKRNIRTMKTEGT
+181 KIKRNIRTMKTDGT
-195 TAFYDAIIAGLKQL
+195 TAFYDAIIAGLNQL

-221 TDGNDNSSYASLVK
+221 TDGNDNASYASLVQ

-275 SAKSLHTI
+275 SAKSLHAI

-302 NLSKGSWDR
+302 NLSMGSWDR

-332 IDSTAI
+332 IDSTAT

-346 EAKQREEA
+346 EAKEREEA
-354 AKAASEK
+354 VRTEAEK
-361 AEAEEEAQENLIRN
+361 AEEAQENAILN
-375 SGIGIAA
+375 NGIGIAA
-382 LLVTGGIIFY
+382 LLVAGGIIFY
-392 FTRKKSKPQVAISKV
+392 FSRKKSKPKLSISNV

-421 NNRSMEGKLYVFD
+421 NNRAMEGKLYVFD
-434 MQGNQVLLQDIGSKA
+434 MQGNHVLLQDIGSKA

>member
-1 MKNFLHLVFFLPLIG
+1 MKKFLHIVLFLPLIG
-16 LSQSNKIQAGISTKD
+16 LGQSKKIQAGISTKD

-60 PVFGLSKKELT
+60 PVFGLSKKDLT

-83 IRELSKQK
+83 IQELSKQK

-105 DYDEVQL
+105 DYDEGQL
-112 QRLGIDMFDLPI
+112 QRLGYDIFDLPI

-172 TLGLTNNVG
+172 TIGLTNNVG
-181 KIKRNIRTMKTEGT
+181 KIKRNIRTMKTDGS

-209 NGAEGMNVIVAL
+209 NGADGMNVIVAL
-221 TDGNDNSSYASLVK
+221 TDGNDNSSYASLVQ

-254 VNRAMLSQIAT
+254 VNRSMLSQIAT

-275 SAKSLHTI
+275 SAKSLNAI

-302 NLSKGSWDR
+302 NLSMGSWDR

-322 HVVSEIEHFT
+322 NTVSEIENFT

-354 AKAASEK
+354 ARTEAEK
-361 AEAEEEAQENLIRN
+361 AEEAQENTIRN
-375 SGIGIAA
+375 NGIGIAA
-382 LLVTGGIIFY
+382 LLVVGGIIFY
-392 FTRKKSKPQVAISKV
+392 FSRKKSKPQLSITKV

-421 NNRSMEGKLYVFD
+421 NNRAMEGKLYVFD

-449 EINLSALANGTYLLR
+449 EINLSALSNGTYLLR